1 MGRFDRVFES
11 VVGTT
16 MRPGASGT
24 GKLVRDWGDR
34 LVSVRYRYSDSP
46 PTRFTTVELVVAVA
60 PWKPSRARNV
70 LVEVK
75 SWERELRE
83 KVQAAGGRWQ
93 PRSSRWRVRYDRA
106 IALGL
111 QDRVSFLAPHTSE
124 NSTDI
129 GRSKSLPIVRKR
141 RFRGKTP

>member
-1 MGRFDRVFES
+1 MGRFDGVLES
-11 VVGTT
+11 VVGST

-60 PWKPSRARNV
+60 PWEPSRARNV

-83 KVQAAGGRWQ
+83 KVQAAGGQWL
-93 PRSSRWRVRYDRA
+93 PRAMRWRIRYDRA

-111 QDRVSFLAPHTSE
+111 QKRISFLGPRGP
-124 NSTDI
+124 NFSTDI
-129 GRSKSLPIVRKR
+129 GRPKSLPVVRTR
-141 RFRGKTP
+141 RFRAKSP